1 MIYLLLSFRERAA
14 FVGSEYLTSQGKA
27 SHSEAC
33 VFQWGAANQYATLGP
48 LNSELG
54 QLGSYAP
61 VHSYRDWDFLRPHL
75 LWSWPACWRDPLPSL
90 TCYESPGK
98 EARCIYASEDI
109 YLHGIHLRK
118 TAIHFTSCIIYNN
131 SQESN
136 WCERSASV
144 FLPTQS

>member
-14 FVGSEYLTSQGKA
+14 FAGSEYLTLQGKA
-27 SHSEAC
+27 SVLWSLPVPVRCCKSVCHP
-33 VFQWGAANQYATLGP
+33 QP
-48 LNSELG
+48 LNSEVVE
-54 QLGSYAP
+54 LGSNAP
-61 VHSYRDWDFLRPHL
+61 VPSYKDWNFLRPQL
-75 LWSWPACWRDPLPSL
+75 VWSWAACWRDPHPSL
-90 TCYESPGK
+90 TCYESPRK

-109 YLHGIHLRK
+109 YLHGISLRK

-136 WCERSASV
+136 GWERSASV